1 MGTLS
6 GDAAA
11 SGAGLGNS
19 CAGIV
24 SCTCGACG
32 SGVGCGVVAAAGCGA
47 AAGAG
52 CGAAAGAVS
61 SGKAAGT
68 GADGATFS
76 STGTEV
82 ALGTAEDS
90 GVAEG
95 VATGTTVGSGVDIGG
110 VTDGE
115 AVWEIGVVTAIAFL
129 MGTGSAFRM
138 RTGVGLGV
146 GVENAGEAGNAGI
159 AGVISPPGSDDEP
172 VRVASRRFAS
182 SARTW
187 YPAPKGMGPAFI
199 PERYAPSSC
208 GSRRSLKIGRG
219 SV

>member
-1 MGTLS
+1 MIEVNHLS
-6 GDAAA
+6 LQPLA
-11 SGAGLGNS
+11 SHKAPRTGKRSAVCGIRRLRSGLGN
-19 CAGIV
+19 
-24 SCTCGACG
+24 TLRRRRGA
-32 SGVGCGVVAAAGCGA
+32 
-47 AAGAG
+47 
-52 CGAAAGAVS
+52 
-61 SGKAAGT
+61 AAGT

-90 GVAEG
+90 GVAAG

-115 AVWEIGVVTAIAFL
+115 AAWGIGVGTAIAFL

-159 AGVISPPGSDDEP
+159 AGVISPPGSDDELA
-172 VRVASRRFAS
+172 RVASRRFAS

-187 YPAPKGMGPAFI
+187 YPAPKGIVPAFI